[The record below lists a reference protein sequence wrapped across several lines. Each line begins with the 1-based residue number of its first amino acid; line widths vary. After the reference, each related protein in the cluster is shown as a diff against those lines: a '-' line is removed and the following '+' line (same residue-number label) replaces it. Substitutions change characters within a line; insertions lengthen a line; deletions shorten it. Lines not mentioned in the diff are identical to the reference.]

1 MSPVGG
7 NIFILYL
14 LGKNLQ
20 AFATTSL
27 ICFFNVFQ
35 QNPPTQ
41 QIDQLNTCVLKVLRA
56 KLMFYCAMTQAIF
69 QLCHF
74 IFLFI
79 CTL

>member
-1 MSPVGG
+1 MSPVCG

-14 LGKNLQ
+14 LRTNLQ
-20 AFATTSL
+20 AFATTQL
-27 ICFFNVFQ
+27 FCFFNVLQ
-35 QNPPTQ
+35 ENPPTQ
-41 QIDQLNTCVLKVLRA
+41 QTHQLNNCMLKVLRA